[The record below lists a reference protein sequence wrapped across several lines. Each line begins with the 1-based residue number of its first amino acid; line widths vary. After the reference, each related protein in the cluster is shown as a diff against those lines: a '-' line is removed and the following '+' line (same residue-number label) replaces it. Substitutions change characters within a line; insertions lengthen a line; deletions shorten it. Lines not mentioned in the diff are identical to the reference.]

1 MRPGWV
7 HATSGSAPAAD
18 GRFAVTAEACSGAME
33 RSGVPPGSAA
43 SSPPVP
49 SPSMMR
55 DLLRPKTLIS
65 HVLVLTVVVT
75 CVVLGQWQLDQL
87 ADIRERNARSEA
99 RLAQPAADLAA
110 LADPAST
117 TTVDEAALEYRRVE
131 VTGTYRTDEEVLQ
144 RNHSH
149 QNQTGF
155 HVLTPLELT
164 DGGVVL
170 VRRGWVPSALSEPP
184 VAEAAPETGE
194 VTVEGVLERPV
205 SQPGFGPTDPD
216 DGVLLRVFHADT
228 ARLDRQVAGTLF
240 PMVLRIDA
248 QPEGAATLDNLPVP
262 PGPPTL
268 DERNHLSY
276 AVQWH
281 AFALIALITYGAWL
295 RTRAKRLAG
304 ENVPGR
310 DGPDDDG
317 GPGRGGGGG
326 LRGDPHPDRPLTGAP
341 R

>member
-1 MRPGWV
+1 ML
-7 HATSGSAPAAD
+7 
-18 GRFAVTAEACSGAME
+18 
-33 RSGVPPGSAA
+33 
-43 SSPPVP
+43 
-49 SPSMMR
+49 R

-65 HVLVLTVVVT
+65 HVLVLTVAVT

-87 ADIRERNARSEA
+87 ADIRDRNERSAA
-99 RLAQPAADLAA
+99 RLAEPAIDLAA
-110 LADPAST
+110 LADPGNTAA
-117 TTVDEAALEYRRVE
+117 VDEAELEYRRVE
-131 VTGTYRTDEEVLQ
+131 VTGTYRSDEEVLQ
-144 RNHSH
+144 RNHSY

-155 HVLTPLELT
+155 HVLTPLELS

-184 VAEAAPETGE
+184 VTEAAPASGE
-194 VTVEGVLERPV
+194 VTVEGVLEAPV
-205 SQPGFGPTDPD
+205 GQPGFGPTDPD
-216 DGVLLRVFHADT
+216 DGLLRRVFHADT
-228 ARLDRQVAGTLF
+228 TRLDEQVDGSLF

-248 QPEGAATLDNLPVP
+248 VPEGAATLDDLPVP

-295 RTRAKRLAG
+295 RTRAKRLKNETPVA
-304 ENVPGR
+304 GR
-310 DGPDDDG
+310 DGPGEAGDDGPDTRGPGGDPDDHPDDG
-317 GPGRGGGGG
+317 GGGGSGGEGGGGGGG
-326 LRGDPHPDRPLTGAP
+326 LSRDPDPNRPLAGAS

>member
-1 MRPGWV
+1 
-7 HATSGSAPAAD
+7 
-18 GRFAVTAEACSGAME
+18 
-33 RSGVPPGSAA
+33 
-43 SSPPVP
+43 
-49 SPSMMR
+49 MMR

-75 CVVLGQWQLDQL
+75 CVLLGQWQLDQL

-99 RLAQPAADLAA
+99 RLAEPAADLAA

-117 TTVDEAALEYRRVE
+117 TTVDESALEYRRVE
-131 VTGTYRTDEEVLQ
+131 VTGAYRTEEEVLQ
-144 RNHSH
+144 RNHSY

-216 DGVLLRVFHADT
+216 EGTLLRVFHADT
-228 ARLDRQVAGTLF
+228 TRLDRQVAGTLF

-248 QPEGAATLDNLPVP
+248 QPEGAATLDDLPVP

-304 ENVPGR
+304 ETVPGR
-310 DGPDDDG
+310 DGPSGASDDGPDAGGPGPSGPDDG

-326 LRGDPHPDRPLTGAP
+326 LRRDPHPDRPLAGAP